1 MERFGDVTL
10 AKIKDSADL
19 RKILPSSLT
28 GAETVIV
35 KPNWFSPHPANFTDA
50 HALGLL
56 LEALDGKVI
65 VIEGYTLEKHDGSVK
80 FTVDG
85 SEVDWK
91 WIMENPDWGWARE
104 EGRWEE
110 IRRQDE
116 GFLEEHGL
124 GDLLREHGAEYV
136 NVTEEIWA
144 GRTVD
149 PGEVKER
156 VEGRYGP
163 VAEKKLYGF
172 MPEALKAHEGAPLV
186 SLGKVKGIGGTFP
199 SLTLKNLFGLIPDP
213 LRSWWHGP
221 GDARLG
227 ESIIDITRV
236 YASYFPLYGVCE
248 AFREAT
254 AMSPEGEVKVEWG
267 RYDVVRDLGFA
278 ALGGNLV
285 SLDAVLSGL
294 MGVDPEKVSYLA
306 LGEEVFGRY
315 DRSPV
320 DEARAAS
327 SEWIPVRGKG
337 FA

>member
-1 MERFGDVTL
+1 VKGPAELRSLLPDYILDSETL
-10 AKIKDSADL
+10 
-19 RKILPSSLT
+19 
-28 GAETVIV
+28 IV

-56 LEALDGKVI
+56 IEALDGKII
-65 VIEGYTLEKHDGSVK
+65 VIEGYTLEKHDGSMK

-85 SEVDWK
+85 SEVDWR
-91 WIMENPDWGWARE
+91 WVMENPDWGWVRE
-104 EGRWEE
+104 GGRWEE

-124 GDLLREHGAEYV
+124 RDLLREHGADYV

-156 VEGRYGP
+156 VEKRYGP
-163 VAEKKLYGF
+163 VGEEKLYGF
-172 MPEALKAHEGAPLV
+172 MPKALKAHEGVPLI

-227 ESIIDITRV
+227 ESIIDIARV

-254 AMSPEGEVKVEWG
+254 AMSPEGEVEVEWG
-267 RYDVVRDLGFA
+267 RYDVVKELGFA
-278 ALGGNLV
+278 SLGGNLMN
-285 SLDAVLSGL
+285 LDAVTSAI
-294 MGVDPEKVSYLA
+294 MGVDPSKVSYLT
-306 LGEEVFGRY
+306 LGEAVLGPY
-315 DRSPV
+315 DRV
-320 DEARAAS
+320 QVERAKAAS
-327 SEWIPVRGKG
+327 GDWIPKR
-337 FA
+337 

>member
-28 GAETVIV
+28 GSETVIV

-65 VIEGYTLEKHDGSVK
+65 VIEGYTLEKHDGSMK

-149 PGEVKER
+149 PGEVKAR
-156 VEGRYGP
+156 VEGRYDP

-172 MPEALKAHEGAPLV
+172 MPEALRAHEGAPLV

-254 AMSPEGEVKVEWG
+254 VMSPEGEVEVEWG

-294 MGVDPEKVSYLA
+294 MGVDPEKVSYLG
-306 LGEEVFGRY
+306 LGEEAFGRY

-327 SEWIPVRGKG
+327 SRWIP
-337 FA
+337 A

>member
-10 AKIKDSADL
+10 AKIRDSADL
-19 RKILPSSLT
+19 RKLLPSSLT
-28 GAETVIV
+28 GSETVIV

-56 LEALDGKVI
+56 LEALDGEII
-65 VIEGYTLEKHDGSVK
+65 VIEGYTLEKQDGSMK

-85 SEVDWK
+85 EGVDWK
-91 WIMENPDWGWARE
+91 WVMENPDWGWVKE

-116 GFLEEHGL
+116 GFLAKYGFK
-124 GDLLREHGAEYV
+124 DLLREHGAVYV
-136 NVTEEIWA
+136 NITEEIWA

-149 PGEVKER
+149 PGEVRER
-156 VEGRYGP
+156 VEERYGP
-163 VAEKKLYGF
+163 VAEEQLYGF

-227 ESIIDITRV
+227 ESIVDIAKI

-248 AFREAT
+248 AIREAT
-254 AMSPEGEVKVEWG
+254 AMRPKGAVKVEWG
-267 RYDVVRDLGFA
+267 SYDVVKDLGFA
-278 ALGGNLV
+278 ALGGNLMN
-285 SLDAVLSGL
+285 LDAVTSAI
-294 MGVDPEKVSYLA
+294 MGVDPSKVSYLT
-306 LGEEVFGRY
+306 LGEEVFGPY
-315 DRSPV
+315 DRV
-320 DEARAAS
+320 QVERAKAAS
-327 SEWIPVRGKG
+327 GDWIPKR
-337 FA
+337 